1 MKKIKKALISISNK
15 KNLYLLLK
23 SLAKFKIQLISSGG
37 TYKEIKKL
45 GFKCQEISKYTG
57 SPEILGGRVKTLH
70 PKIHAGILSK
80 RNNKSHQKD
89 LIKNNFEKIDLVI
102 VNFYPFEKTLESTN
116 SHNKI
121 IENIDVG
128 GPTMVRSAAKNNK
141 HVAIVVNSGD
151 YASILEELTDTGGLS
166 QATRTDLACKAF
178 EHTDNTFQTAVSYSL
193 LGNAV
198 PQANYSQF
206 KWPYI
211 EGSTEDQSMAV
222 ALRALTAQWE
232 FMSGQGARG
241 WVAMDSSSLE
251 WLSKVASKPLFSVND
266 AANLYCST
274 GKKQLWLALQ
284 NLPSMTVS

>member
-1 MKKIKKALISISNK
+1 MLEQQRIE
-15 KNLYLLLK
+15 YLQ
-23 SLAKFKIQLISSGG
+23 AMGIQLWMPRQALDNAAEPSWLADSAADKAQSEAVGAPVQAGHAADLLAGMGLGEVSAKPAPATKTNSLQDNSVAISQQVPDQDKPSAQVEGVA
-37 TYKEIKKL
+37 TADEDVAAIVDL
-45 GFKCQEISKYTG
+45 TVPNFE
-57 SPEILGGRVKTLH
+57 LH
-70 PKIHAGILSK
+70 FALWPCGILWVAGK
-80 RNNKSHQKD
+80 
-89 LIKNNFEKIDLVI
+89 
-102 VNFYPFEKTLESTN
+102 PFE
-116 SHNKI
+116 
-121 IENIDVG
+121 
-128 GPTMVRSAAKNNK
+128 R
-141 HVAIVVNSGD
+141 
-151 YASILEELTDTGGLS
+151 
-166 QATRTDLACKAF
+166 R
-178 EHTDNTFQTAVSYSL
+178 DNTFQTAVSYSL

-211 EGSTEDQSMAV
+211 EGSTEDQTMAV